1 MRQFRM
7 IRKKAGD
14 RAPEQLAPESQT
26 YKDLVTAIPQIHR
39 AIDFVRANDNVELIG
54 LRMGDTFYSIVV
66 VERTGLQEGHV
77 AL

>member
-7 IRKKAGD
+7 IRKKAGED
-14 RAPEQLAPESQT
+14 PEQLAPESQT
-26 YKDLVTAIPQIHR
+26 YKDLVTAVSQIHR
-39 AIDFVRANDNVELIG
+39 AIKFVRANDNVELVG

-66 VERTGLQEGHV
+66 VERNGLQEGHV

>member
-7 IRKKAGD
+7 IRRKAGEE
-14 RAPEQLAPESQT
+14 PEQLDPESQT
-26 YKDLVTAIPQIHR
+26 YKDLVTASPSIRLAINFVTIDHR
-39 AIDFVRANDNVELIG
+39 TELVG

-66 VERTGLQEGHV
+66 IERSSLQNGHV

>member
-7 IRKKAGD
+7 IRKKAGEEP
-14 RAPEQLAPESQT
+14 AQLDPESQT
-26 YKDLVTAIPQIHR
+26 YKDLIGTSPSIQGAIS
-39 AIDFVRANDNVELIG
+39 FVRSNQHAELLG

-66 VERTGLQEGHV
+66 IERSSLQAEHV

>member
-7 IRKKAGD
+7 IRKKAGGD
-14 RAPEQLAPESQT
+14 PEQLAPESQT
-26 YKDLVTAIPQIHR
+26 YKDLVTCILAIHR
-39 AIDFVRANDNVELIG
+39 AIDFVRANENVELLG

-66 VERTGLQEGHV
+66 IERTTLQDGHV

>member
-14 RAPEQLAPESQT
+14 RAPTQLAPESQT
-26 YKDLVTAIPQIHR
+26 YKDLVAASPQIRR
-39 AIDFVRANDNVELIG
+39 AIDFVQANGFTELVG

-66 VERTGLQEGHV
+66 VERTGLQAEHV

>member
-7 IRKKAGD
+7 IRKRAGGE
-14 RAPEQLAPESQT
+14 PEQLAPESQT
-26 YKDLVTAIPQIHR
+26 YKDLVAVIPQIHR
-39 AIDFVRANDNVELIG
+39 AVDFVRANDDVEMVG

>member
-7 IRKKAGD
+7 IRKKAGEE
-14 RAPEQLAPESQT
+14 PTQLDPESQT
-26 YKDLVTAIPQIHR
+26 YKDLVAASPQVR
-39 AIDFVRANDNVELIG
+39 LALDFVRANDRTEMLG